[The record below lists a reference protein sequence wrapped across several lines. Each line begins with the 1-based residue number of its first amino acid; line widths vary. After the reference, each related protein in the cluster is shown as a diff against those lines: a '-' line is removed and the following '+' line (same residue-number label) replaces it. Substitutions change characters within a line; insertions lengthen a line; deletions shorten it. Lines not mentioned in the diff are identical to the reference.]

1 MTLSEYFAKNRYH
14 AKYQIGDRVIGQ
26 WNKIPFVGTV
36 GNDTLINEKEG
47 PHVSIHVDLPIMFD
61 NKLHN
66 VIIVKHKDIKSLK
79 EINLEGK
86 DDRQS
91 TNRKTSG
98 KEPVLDSNKRVRKSR

>member
-1 MTLSEYFAKNRYH
+1 MTLADYFAQNRYQ

-47 PHVSIHVDLPIMFD
+47 PHVTIHVDLPIMFD

-66 VIIVKHKDIKSLK
+66 VIIVKHKDIKTLK
-79 EINLEGK
+79 EINLESK
-86 DDRQS
+86 DDSKS
-91 TNRKTSG
+91 TDSKTSS
-98 KEPVLDSNKRVRKSR
+98 KKPVLDSNRRVRKSR